1 MKGLHRWGRLAAVI
15 ATAAV
20 SVMPLAACGAATAS
34 DGRVTIEWWGYEQ
47 GQQEQADAF
56 NRSQD
61 RIHVVYHRQAT
72 NTKAE
77 ESLVN
82 AVKAGQNVPD
92 LFEANMESTISLL
105 ADGTIQDIAP
115 YKPDLANL
123 NPNAVESFTVAN
135 RLAAIPFKFSPQFI
149 IANQRTFDE
158 HGVKVPSTWDEY
170 ISAAEQLKAVDP
182 KIKIMNLAGED
193 PTMLVVLAQQFGAHW
208 YSVKDDS
215 WVIDI
220 NGAETRKAMGY
231 LQRIVDESLFSQKTF
246 IEWDALMQFFQSG
259 DLATILTSTWQLSA
273 YQSNFQKSLGDWKAY
288 DWPRESAASP
298 LVSPL
303 NVQGYALPK
312 GARHPQEALDFAL
325 WLATN
330 DRAARIAASP
340 TTGNGTFPAMKD
352 ASAYIADSLPDKLL
366 QDKTGAEQVVKD
378 SIESATPYSTGV
390 NWSGMYKQLQDQWAK
405 FLNKQVTGDEMLD
418 YLQRWTV
425 NDLKTKGINVR
436 ET

>member
-1 MKGLHRWGRLAAVI
+1 MKGLHRWGRI
-15 ATAAV
+15 ASALTAA
-20 SVMPLAACGAATAS
+20 SALIMPLAACGSSTAH

-56 NRSQD
+56 NQSQD
-61 RIHVVYHRQAT
+61 KIRVVYHRQAT

-82 AVKAGQNVPD
+82 AVKAGQDVPD
-92 LFEANMESTISLL
+92 LFEADMDSTISLL
-105 ADGTIQDIAP
+105 AAGTIQNIAP
-115 YKPDLANL
+115 YHPDLSNI

-158 HGVKVPSTWDEY
+158 YGVAVPTNWDEY
-170 ISAAEQLKAVDP
+170 IQAGEQLKAANP
-182 KIKIMNLAGED
+182 KIKIINLAGED
-193 PTMLVVLAQQFGAHW
+193 PTTLVVLAQQFGAQW
-208 YSVKDDS
+208 YSVKGDS

-220 NGAETRKAMGY
+220 NGAPTRKAVGY
-231 LQRIVDESLFSQKTF
+231 LQRIVDEGLFSQKTF

-259 DLATILTSTWQLSA
+259 NLATIPTSTWQLSA

-288 DWPRESAASP
+288 DWPKESADSP

-312 GARHPQEALDFAL
+312 GAKHPQEALEFAL

-330 DRAARIAASP
+330 SKAAHIAASP

-352 ASAYIADSLPDKLL
+352 ATPYIADSLPDKLL
-366 QDKTGAEQVVKD
+366 KDKTGAEQVVKD
-378 SIESATPYSTGV
+378 SIDSATPYSTGI
-390 NWSGMYKQLQDQWAK
+390 NWSSMYKQLQDQWAK
-405 FLNKQVTGDEMLD
+405 FINKQVTGDQMLD

-425 NDLKTKGINVR
+425 ADLKNKGINVR
-436 ET
+436 EA